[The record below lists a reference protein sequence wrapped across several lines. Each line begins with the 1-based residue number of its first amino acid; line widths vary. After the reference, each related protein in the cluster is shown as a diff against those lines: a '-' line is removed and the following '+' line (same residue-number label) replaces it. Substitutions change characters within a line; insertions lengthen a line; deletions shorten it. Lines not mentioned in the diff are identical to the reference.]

1 MERLSECTVYMVF
14 RVGLIL
20 VLSGCFNTMEQRW
33 EAFDAS
39 RRAEIGVKAK
49 DYYVS
54 EWGRP
59 ARREKSQDGG
69 ETLTWTFSGYGG
81 AQGWRKTLMFTPEG
95 VLKDFSRDYWP
106 KEVN

>member
-1 MERLSECTVYMVF
+1 MVF
-14 RVGLIL
+14 RIGLIL
-20 VLSGCFNTMEQRW
+20 VLALGGCFSTMEQRW
-33 EAFDAS
+33 EAFDAD
-39 RRAEIGVKAK
+39 RRAEVGVKAK

-59 ARREKSQDGG
+59 GKREKSQDGG

-81 AQGWRKTLMFTPEG
+81 AQGWRKTLMFTSDG

-106 KEVN
+106 KELN